1 MTKKTFLK
9 KNPTSFITHKLIRK
23 KSKSFNV
30 PKPICDRYILR
41 VFSFIYFNAKTKQL
55 NYISCSHS
63 GGISNI
69 LGSRIVRVKSDS
81 IEVVIIST
89 KERYK

>member
-9 KNPTSFITHKLIRK
+9 KNPTSFITHKSIRK

-30 PKPICDRYILR
+30 LKPICDRYILR
-41 VFSFIYFNAKTKQL
+41 VFSFIYFNEKTKQL
-55 NYISCSHS
+55 NYI
-63 GGISNI
+63 GISNI

>member
-41 VFSFIYFNAKTKQL
+41 VFSFIYFNEKTKQL
-55 NYISCSHS
+55 NYI
-63 GGISNI
+63 GISNI